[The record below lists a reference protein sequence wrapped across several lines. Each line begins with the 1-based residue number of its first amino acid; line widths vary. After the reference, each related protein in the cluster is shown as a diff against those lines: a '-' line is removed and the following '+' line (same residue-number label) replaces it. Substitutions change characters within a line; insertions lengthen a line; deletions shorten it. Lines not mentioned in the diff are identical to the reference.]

1 MNEEI
6 IDLFSDSPD
15 LVLNGAEG
23 GKEDLRK
30 FFKSLNDLSLN
41 PEFLH
46 QAMQL
51 SGIVDINP
59 DGVTA
64 EGRWYGYGEV
74 ALPAGK
80 GVRAISLD
88 GIYTCEYVKEDGK
101 WKIKKLKFHPIS
113 LAPPTEGWVK
123 KERIAAITVDTQRK
137 PRGPAKPLDR
147 KALYPS
153 GYIVPFHF
161 KHPVT
166 GKKTTEAKHNA
177 LVKRKQTGKPQ
188 E

>member
-1 MNEEI
+1 
-6 IDLFSDSPD
+6 
-15 LVLNGAEG
+15 
-23 GKEDLRK
+23 
-30 FFKSLNDLSLN
+30 
-41 PEFLH
+41 
-46 QAMQL
+46 
-51 SGIVDINP
+51 
-59 DGVTA
+59 
-64 EGRWYGYGEV
+64 
-74 ALPAGK
+74 
-80 GVRAISLD
+80 VRAISLD

-147 KALYPS
+147 EALYPS

-166 GKKTTEAKHNA
+166 GKKTSEAKHNA
-177 LVKRKQTGKPQ
+177 LVKRKQTDKPQ